1 MPRIR
6 QTAVRSHAGAA
17 RWTGKNVQTKT
28 VSTETVHVTIQ
39 DVGEFDLP
47 AAFLRTFDKY
57 KENWLEVVLRDLF
70 GAESE
75 AASMSVEN
83 ADPESEEPVHV
94 TLSSRLWTRI
104 RDTRVTFTLA
114 DLESQA
120 AEDDQATEDEEA
132 DDSKS
137 ERESESRDLSVPQID
152 TPETRFPLP
161 QVVTA
166 AKLGPDPSRWARR
179 FFVCLLGL
187 SEVEYQAL
195 KQGKSDLGRI
205 DQDDFLVLREAG
217 WERFK
222 AVPLSLRLRDFLQVE
237 DALKARN
244 ENKLKNIKVK
254 VEPLPSAQQPW
265 NRWSGEFTIP
275 RIVLMH
281 LDGCVEWLPTVL
293 ATVFAGRHLEP
304 VREQPDEI
312 TIVIAS
318 SQFDN
323 IMSQPVLSLRLADL
337 FEQEPVRQN
346 SILDVTVVR
355 AAGPEQ
361 EALLPVEFVRTQ
373 LGPDP
378 RAWGRKF
385 LVQLLGFTE
394 QEYQA
399 VKVGQRPDLVQVK
412 GGRRVQFVFGPLGWS
427 RVSTK
432 ELKLS
437 LEDLFRDAQTNF
449 QLVKP

>member
-17 RWTGKNVQTKT
+17 RWTGKNFQTTT
-28 VSTETVHVTIQ
+28 VSTVHVTIQ

-47 AAFLRTFDKY
+47 AAFLRTFEKY
-57 KENWLEVVLRDLF
+57 KDNWLEVVLRDLF

-94 TLSSRLWTRI
+94 TLSSRLWTRV

-114 DLESQA
+114 DLDSH
-120 AEDDQATEDEEA
+120 ATEDEEA

-166 AKLGPDPSRWARR
+166 AKLGPDPSLWARR

-187 SEVEYQAL
+187 SEVEYQTV

-205 DQDDFLVLREAG
+205 DQDDFLVLLEAG

-237 DALKARN
+237 DAHKVRN
-244 ENKLKNIKVK
+244 VNNIKNIKVK
-254 VEPLPSAQQPW
+254 VEPVPAAQQPW

-275 RIVLMH
+275 RIFLMH
-281 LDGCVEWLPTVL
+281 
-293 ATVFAGRHLEP
+293 
-304 VREQPDEI
+304 
-312 TIVIAS
+312 
-318 SQFDN
+318 
-323 IMSQPVLSLRLADL
+323 
-337 FEQEPVRQN
+337 
-346 SILDVTVVR
+346 
-355 AAGPEQ
+355 
-361 EALLPVEFVRTQ
+361 
-373 LGPDP
+373 
-378 RAWGRKF
+378 
-385 LVQLLGFTE
+385 LLGFTE

-412 GGRRVQFVFGPLGWS
+412 GGRRVKFVFGPLGWS
-427 RVSTK
+427 RASTR

-437 LEDLFRDAQTNF
+437 LEDLFRDSQTNF
-449 QLVKP
+449 QLEKP